1 MKIGLLTFHR
11 AHNFGAVLQCYALQE
26 VLKHFGFVVEVIDYR
41 EPYTENYYRIFRS
54 DILLSIPSL
63 KGKLF
68 YVISSWNRFKRA
80 IRYKLFRLKYL
91 NMSPKWTGIE
101 NLNYD
106 FFIIGSDQVW
116 SRDCLG
122 DCFND
127 IYLGKFLRKSCS
139 KIIGYAISSNIRSI
153 DCLNNDKL
161 LPLVFERFAVISFR
175 EVSVIERLKE
185 LTGVSYAQ
193 CIDPTL
199 LTNMSMWENII
210 DKRWS
215 KKRYVVLYRL
225 RDANRS
231 DMSVLYKARKIATDL
246 GVGMVEISSS
256 RNSVVDFV
264 SAIANAEY
272 VVTTSFHATVFSLIF
287 HKQFASY
294 LLHDGNDGR
303 YEDLLRKVGAE
314 ECIYEI
320 DEYPHPEILP
330 DWEKIEKRIGCIREQ
345 SLNFLKENL
354 V

>member
-26 VLKHFGFVVEVIDYR
+26 VIKNLGFDVDVIDYR
-41 EPYTENYYRIFRS
+41 EPYTENYYRIFRL
-54 DILLSIPSL
+54 DIFSSIPSL
-63 KGKLF
+63 KGKLY
-68 YVISSWNRFKRA
+68 YVILSWNRLKRT
-80 IRYKLFRLKYL
+80 IRYKLFGWKYL
-91 NMSPKWTGIE
+91 NISPKWTGKTMSD
-101 NLNYD
+101 YD
-106 FFIIGSDQVW
+106 FYIIGSDQVW
-116 SRDCLG
+116 SQDCLG

-127 IYLGKFLRKSCS
+127 IYLGKFQRKNGS

-153 DCLNNDKL
+153 DTLNNNKQL
-161 LPLVFERFAVISFR
+161 SLACERFAAISFR
-175 EVSVIERLKE
+175 ESSVINRLKE
-185 LTGVSYAQ
+185 LTGVNYTQ

-225 RDANRS
+225 RDANRP
-231 DMSVLYKARKIATDL
+231 DMSVLFKARKIATEL
-246 GVGMVEISSS
+246 GVSLVEISSNS
-256 RNSVVDFV
+256 HSVVDFV
-264 SAIANAEY
+264 SAVANAEY

-320 DEYPHPEILP
+320 DEYPRPEVLL
-330 DWEKIEKRIGCIREQ
+330 DWKIIEKGIDCIREQ
-345 SLNFLKENL
+345 SLKFLKENL